1 MFRTIFSVS
10 SILAV
15 AQAIAVNTASKA
27 AVYSPWTLAQTQS
40 TAGHDQCCCQ
50 YMPCMPTC
58 QTQCEKKEP
67 PAPEPV
73 LTQLAP
79 TPVRDVV
86 LNLDVIL
93 THILHEVHPTPES
106 PEIVMPEPG
115 SPDETEFVNNVLT
128 PIVIQLINNDIVPA
142 LPTCTFPEGTSA
154 ADWGVDANGQEASG
168 KKEVHADTDAVL
180 RGVLE

>member
-1 MFRTIFSVS
+1 
-10 SILAV
+10 
-15 AQAIAVNTASKA
+15 
-27 AVYSPWTLAQTQS
+27 
-40 TAGHDQCCCQ
+40 
-50 YMPCMPTC
+50 
-58 QTQCEKKEP
+58 
-67 PAPEPV
+67 
-73 LTQLAP
+73 
-79 TPVRDVV
+79 
-86 LNLDVIL
+86 
-93 THILHEVHPTPES
+93 
-106 PEIVMPEPG
+106 MPEPG